1 MKLPDK
7 TLQNQFAW
15 RAWALVVALL
25 AAATGFGFLWE
36 PHVSLA
42 SQAMLYVLAVVIAS
56 YTLEPLASV
65 ACALGAVTAFNFFF
79 VPPRWTFEVDNQQ
92 NLISLVTLLVVAL
105 VVSRLAADLRQKT
118 ASAHLSASRARQM
131 QSLSAALAEAASP
144 QAMLGLGQAALAQA
158 FDGPIAI
165 ALRSEDG
172 ALVFPDDLPQELAP
186 TVRDGMLTCMRE
198 AAPLG
203 PGTGRW
209 PGLNAWYIPL
219 GLATQMQG
227 AACIQHIS
235 AADQAGR
242 EHAVALCGLLAQ
254 ALWRMKL
261 AADMQAAQSQAQRQQ
276 VQSTFLAAISHDLR
290 TPLAAVLGAAS
301 ALQSQG
307 DKLGATQQ
315 HALQDS
321 IIREARYLSSLTEN
335 TLQLL
340 QLTNAAQPLRRSWES
355 MEEVVGAVLGRMR
368 PRDLL
373 HRITAKVPQ
382 GLPLVEADPVLLA
395 QLLDNLLDNALKYS
409 DGPITVV
416 VSSAAGAMHLSV
428 KDRGAEIA
436 PEVRVQ
442 LFQPY
447 ARGDQGGPHGSG
459 LGLALCLAIATAH
472 GADLNWMA
480 RPGGGNH
487 FRFSLPLSVAQPISE
502 EA

>member
-1 MKLPDK
+1 MKLLDK

-15 RAWALVVALL
+15 RAWTLVVALL
-25 AAATGFGFLWE
+25 AASTGFGFLWE

-79 VPPRWTFEVDNQQ
+79 VPPRWTFEVDSQQ
-92 NLISLVTLLVVAL
+92 NLISLFTMLVVAL
-105 VVSRLAADLRQKT
+105 VVSRLAADLRRKT

-131 QSLSAALAEAASP
+131 QSLSGDLAEAANP
-144 QAMLGLGQAALAQA
+144 TAMLGLGQAALAQA
-158 FDGPIAI
+158 FAGPIVL

-172 ALVFPDDLPQELAP
+172 AFVFSDALSQEVPPAL
-186 TVRDGMLTCMRE
+186 RDGLLSCMRE
-198 AAPLG
+198 AAALG

-227 AACIQHIS
+227 AVCIQNIS
-235 AADQAGR
+235 AADQSGR
-242 EHAVALCGLLAQ
+242 EHALALCGLLAQ
-254 ALWRMKL
+254 ALWRLKL
-261 AADMQAAQSQAQRQQ
+261 ASAMQAAQTLARHQQ
-276 VQSTFLAAISHDLR
+276 MQSTFLAAISHDLR
-290 TPLAAVLGAAS
+290 TPLAAILGAAS

-307 DKLGATQQ
+307 EKLGAAEQQ
-315 HALQDS
+315 ALQDS
-321 IIREARYLSSLTEN
+321 IIREARYLSTLTEN
-335 TLQLL
+335 TLQLV

-368 PRDLL
+368 LRDPL

-409 DGPITVV
+409 AGPISLM
-416 VSSAAGAMHLSV
+416 VSSATGTMQLSV
-428 KDRGAEIA
+428 KDRGGEIA
-436 PEVRVQ
+436 PEARAQ

-447 ARGDQGGPHGSG
+447 ARGDKGGPHGSG

-472 GADLNWMA
+472 GAELKWMA

-487 FRFSLPLSVAQPISE
+487 FRFTLPLSPAQPISE